1 MTHQEGY
8 LKGVRDSNIYYQYW
22 LPEETPKALL
32 IVVHG
37 LAEHSGR
44 YMNVVNRFVP
54 SGYAVYGI
62 DHIGHGKSDGKR
74 VYVKRFQD
82 YINTLRIY
90 IETIHD
96 WQPGIPLF
104 MIGHSMGGLIGAAYL
119 LEHQHELSGAV
130 FSGPG
135 IKVPD
140 SISASVILAGKMLS
154 LVFPK
159 TGILQLDA
167 NGVSKDPSVV
177 AAYVNDP
184 LVYTGKIT
192 ARLGAEM
199 LKTMQDVTE
208 KANKISLPITIVQGG
223 NDLLVDPNGA
233 QLLYDLVSS
242 ADKTIKIYDG
252 LYHEVFNEP
261 EREQVL
267 NDVQKWLEARLD
279 AI

>member
-1 MTHQEGY
+1 
-8 LKGVRDSNIYYQYW
+8 
-22 LPEETPKALL
+22 
-32 IVVHG
+32 
-37 LAEHSGR
+37 
-44 YMNVVNRFVP
+44 
-54 SGYAVYGI
+54 
-62 DHIGHGKSDGKR
+62 
-74 VYVKRFQD
+74 
-82 YINTLRIY
+82 
-90 IETIHD
+90 
-96 WQPGIPLF
+96 
-104 MIGHSMGGLIGAAYL
+104 
-119 LEHQHELSGAV
+119 
-130 FSGPG
+130 
-135 IKVPD
+135 
-140 SISASVILAGKMLS
+140 MLS

-199 LKTMQDVTE
+199 LKTMQDVTK